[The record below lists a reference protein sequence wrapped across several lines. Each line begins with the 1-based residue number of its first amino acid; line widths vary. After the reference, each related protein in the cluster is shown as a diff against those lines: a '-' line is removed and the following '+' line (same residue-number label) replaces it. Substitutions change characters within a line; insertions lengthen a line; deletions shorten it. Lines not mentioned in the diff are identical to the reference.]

1 MGIICMFHINII
13 TIGKLKEQYWK
24 DAQAEYLKRLSPY
37 TKISITEIKEEKFD
51 NKSNHNVIKKK
62 EAQKIIKAIPKN
74 TYIIALDKDEK
85 QFSSEDLSKQINQLT
100 NNQINQISIII
111 GGPLGL
117 HESILNIAKEK
128 ISFSKATFTHQ
139 MIRIILLEQ
148 IYRAYMIKEGRKY
161 HY

>member
-1 MGIICMFHINII
+1 MKLNII

-24 DAQAEYLKRLSPY
+24 DAQDEYLKRLTPY
-37 TKISITEIKEEKFD
+37 AKIEITELKEEKFD
-51 NKSNHNVIKKK
+51 DKSNHDVIKEK
-62 EAQKIIKAIPKN
+62 EVDKIIKAIPDN
-74 TYIIALDKDEK
+74 SYIIVLDKEGT
-85 QFSSEDLSKQINQLT
+85 QYSSENFAEKVTKLT
-100 NNQINQISIII
+100 NNQINQITIII

-117 HESILNIAKEK
+117 TEALKKRADKM

-161 HY
+161 HW

>member
-1 MGIICMFHINII
+1 MIHLHII

-37 TKISITEIKEEKFD
+37 AKIEITELKEEKFD
-51 NKSNHNVIKKK
+51 EKSNHDVIRQK
-62 EAQKIIKAIPKN
+62 EADKIINTIPEN
-74 TYIIALDKDEK
+74 SYVIILDKEGR
-85 QFSSEDLSKQINQLT
+85 QFSSEKLSEHINNITMEQY
-100 NNQINQISIII
+100 NNVAIVI

-117 HESILNIAKEK
+117 HESITQLAKDMW
-128 ISFSKATFTHQ
+128 SFSKSTFTHQ

-148 IYRAYMIKEGRKY
+148 IYRAYMIKGGRKY